1 MITIKVIPAATVTSQ
16 LLLVEIE
23 EGLCTSY
30 CINGIKPMAT
40 ISFNAGEVKTINGY
54 AVVPIVAS
62 MVLTWPND
70 GCNCGCAK
78 QRVFVEKAE
87 VAFTA
92 TATNA
97 ITLSQGASVLVEP
110 TKIRCCKASGVKA
123 TTTLR
128 VTIA

>member
-1 MITIKVIPAATVTSQ
+1 MITLKVIPEATTTSQ
-16 LLLVEIE
+16 LLLVEME
-23 EGLCTSY
+23 EGLCSSF
-30 CINGIKPMAT
+30 CINGNMPMAT
-40 ISFNAGEVKTINGY
+40 ISFNAGEIKTINGY

-62 MVLTWPND
+62 LVVTWPNG
-70 GCNCGCAK
+70 GCNCGCAR
-78 QRVFVEKAE
+78 QRVFVERAE
-87 VAFTA
+87 VAFQA

-110 TKIRCCKASGVKA
+110 TKVRCCKANGVKA